1 MEATEKAR
9 QFARAFSV
17 GTCSVGENG
26 SMQEAIKTAANHP
39 PPPSFRNNRK
49 QAAAGATCLTHR
61 PVFVDSNIS

>member
-39 PPPSFRNNRK
+39 PR
-49 QAAAGATCLTHR
+49 QASAITASRLR
-61 PVFVDSNIS
+61 PVRLA